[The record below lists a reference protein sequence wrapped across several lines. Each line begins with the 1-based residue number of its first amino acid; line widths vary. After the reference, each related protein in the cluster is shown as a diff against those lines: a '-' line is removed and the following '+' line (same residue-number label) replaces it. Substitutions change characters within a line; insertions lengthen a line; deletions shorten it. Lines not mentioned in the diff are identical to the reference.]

1 MDVLIQNKYA
11 FIFVLIRISVIL
23 TFGIFFGD
31 KRLNNMV
38 KFAFIFLTTMIVTP
52 TIKTGTYSSTLSDF
66 EFTTIIVSE
75 VFIGLIISFMS
86 ILITNI
92 MQTAGA
98 IIDIQGGFGMSQV
111 FDPTTQ
117 TQTSIVSQFL
127 TTIGML
133 FFVVN
138 DFHITFI
145 KIIIESFETIPI
157 GVLTSINDFG
167 SLIQVVIKTA
177 LSAISVGICV
187 ALPVIGVIFMVDVIL
202 GIATR
207 TMPQLNL
214 FSVGYIVKIF
224 TTMMLI
230 YIYTL
235 SINYF
240 INMITNYIFKCI
252 EGLV

>member
-38 KFAFIFLTTMIVTP
+38 KFAFIFLITMIVTP
-52 TIKTGTYSSTLSDF
+52 TIETGVYSSTLSDF
-66 EFTTIIVSE
+66 EFTTIIISE
-75 VFIGLIISFMS
+75 VLIGLIIAFMS

-127 TTIGML
+127 IAVGML
-133 FFVVN
+133 FFVMN

-145 KIIIESFETIPI
+145 KIIIESFDYIPI
-157 GVLTSINDFG
+157 GVLINLSDFG
-167 SLIQVVIKTA
+167 NLIQTVIKTTIT
-177 LSAISVGICV
+177 SISIGVCI

-224 TTMMLI
+224 TTMILI

-235 SINYF
+235 SVNYF

-252 EGLV
+252 ERLV